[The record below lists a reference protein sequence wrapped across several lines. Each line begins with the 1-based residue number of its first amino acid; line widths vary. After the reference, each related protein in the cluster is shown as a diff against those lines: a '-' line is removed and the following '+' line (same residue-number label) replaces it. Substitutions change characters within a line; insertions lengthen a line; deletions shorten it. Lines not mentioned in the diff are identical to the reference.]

1 MTDQGGIILE
11 PGETG
16 IEAGSDTTPLL
27 ERIKKRRNERDDY
40 LTTGIPSWND
50 ELRARYQV
58 LDRSEID
65 RMIRRIRARSAGA
78 TNGQS
83 GQRSNVGSD
92 ADIDFLIKAC
102 VGVIAHDNETEE
114 EEQIADG
121 FTMELAY
128 MLGEKQADGVVIMTL
143 DDKGTTMPVSNPKE
157 LVSYLIKGNT
167 IALAAHSQKVARWM
181 QDTSRPL
188 EDPQ

>member
-1 MTDQGGIILE
+1 MSEQGIILE

-16 IEAGSDTTPLL
+16 IEAGSDTTSLL
-27 ERIKKRRNERDDY
+27 DRIKKRRNERDDY
-40 LTTGIPSWND
+40 LVAGIPSWGD
-50 ELRARYQV
+50 ELRAKYQV

-65 RMIRRIRARSAGA
+65 KMVRRIRARAAGA
-78 TNGQS
+78 QNGQK
-83 GQRSNVGSD
+83 QQVGSD

-102 VGVIAHDNETEE
+102 VGIIAHDNETEE
-114 EEQIADG
+114 EKQIADG
-121 FTMELAY
+121 FNMELARL
-128 MLGEKQADGVVIMTL
+128 LGDEEPDGDIVMQM
-143 DDKGTTMPVSNPKE
+143 DDKGTTMKVSNPKE

-181 QDTSRPL
+181 QDTSRPI

>member
-1 MTDQGGIILE
+1 MSEQDTILE

-16 IEAGSDTTPLL
+16 IETGSGSTSLL
-27 ERIKKRRNERDDY
+27 DRIKQRRDARDDF
-40 LTTGIPSWND
+40 LVIGIPSWND

-58 LDRSEID
+58 LDRDEID
-65 RMIRRIRARSAGA
+65 RMVRRIRARVAGA
-78 TNGQS
+78 QNGS
-83 GQRSNVGSD
+83 RTATGSN

-114 EEQIADG
+114 EAEIAVG
-121 FTMELAY
+121 FDMNLARL
-128 MLGEKQADGVVIMTL
+128 LGEEQQDGSVLMQL
-143 DDKGTTMPVSNPKE
+143 DDKGTTMLVHNEKE

-167 IALAAHSQKVARWM
+167 IALATHSQKVARWM
-181 QDTSRPL
+181 QDTSRPV